1 VSEPTSLYN
10 FTRRDLGTFLNSTF
24 GAPSYTGGQVFR
36 WLYQKKV
43 KSVEEMTDLPQE
55 FRKRLADETRL
66 NPLHLSKKQTSSD
79 GTIKYGWEVGPDPSV
94 ESSASR
100 PMGIVESVLLPMH
113 KEDESITYTACISTQ
128 AGCRMKCAFCA
139 TGVPSFRRNLTTA
152 EIVAQIIGMEQD
164 ATVVFHNVVIM
175 GMGEPLDN
183 YDAALA
189 ATRIMNDPDGLN
201 LGRRRVTLSTV
212 GLLDAL
218 QRFTKD
224 DWPVSL
230 AISLHSADPAK
241 RESLIP
247 AARSNPLDKLRK
259 ALRDYTFVRRLPVTL
274 EILLLGNINDSPEDA
289 DLLAAFTKGLL
300 CKVNL
305 IRYNP
310 VPGLPFQSPTEEAV
324 TAFQQRLWELHVRG
338 LLRERKGADIDAAC
352 GQLGYDPVTSSDV
365 IPGANQSNATQ
376 HEAEAH

>member
-1 VSEPTSLYN
+1 VSELTSLYN

-36 WLYQKKV
+36 WLYQKKI
-43 KSVEEMTDLPQE
+43 KSVEEMTDLPQD
-55 FRKRLADETRL
+55 FRKRLANETQL
-66 NPLHLSKKQTSSD
+66 NPLRLSKKQVSSD
-79 GTIKYGWEVGPDPSV
+79 GTIKYGWEVGPCPPSGPA
-94 ESSASR
+94 SSQ

-139 TGVPSFRRNLTTA
+139 TGVPDFRRNLTTA

-164 ATVVFHNVVIM
+164 ANVVFHNIVIM

-183 YDAALA
+183 YDAAQT
-189 ATRIMNDPDGLN
+189 ATRILNDPDGLN

-212 GLLDAL
+212 GQLDAL
-218 QRFTKD
+218 TRFTKD

-230 AISLHSADPAK
+230 AISLHSADSAK
-241 RESLIP
+241 RERLIP

-259 ALRDYTFVRRLPVTL
+259 AIRDYTFVRRLPVTL
-274 EILLLGNINDSPEDA
+274 EILLLGGVNDGPEDA
-289 DLLAAFTKGLL
+289 ELLAAFTKGLL

-310 VPGLPFQSPTEEAV
+310 VPGLPYRSPTEEAV

-352 GQLGYDPVTSSDV
+352 GQLGHDPLASADASQAT
-365 IPGANQSNATQ
+365 ATQ
-376 HEAEAH
+376 HEAEVH